1 MTVLERI
8 MFILQSNQIKY
19 QSKMIKM
26 IKMITIMN
34 NIKLWSKKIQYKN
47 ESLILS
53 LKP

>member
-8 MFILQSNQIKY
+8 MFIFQSNQIKY
-19 QSKMIKM
+19 QSKM

-47 ESLILS
+47 EGLILS